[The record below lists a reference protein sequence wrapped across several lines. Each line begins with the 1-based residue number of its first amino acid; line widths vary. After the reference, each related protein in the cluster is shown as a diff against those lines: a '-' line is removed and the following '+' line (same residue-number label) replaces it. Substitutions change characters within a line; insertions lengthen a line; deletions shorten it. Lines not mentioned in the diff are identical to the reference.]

1 MTDKATSEKG
11 TGNRTGGSAVVEALE
26 RHGARHVFGVPGESF
41 LSFLDAVRGSGL
53 RFVNFRQE
61 GGAAMCAEATGKIT
75 GKAGVAYVTRA
86 PGATNASSGAF
97 VAWQDAT
104 PMVLFVGQVDAGFR
118 GRRAFQELDYR
129 SVFGSFAKGVFEPG
143 HPDEIP
149 AAVTQALDLAEGGR
163 PGPVVVA
170 IPEDVLDARTDVPL
184 PPPAPEGEPAPSA
197 EDARRAAEMIA
208 AAKSPML
215 IAGGSR
221 WTREA
226 GESLQSCARR
236 IGAPVAVTF
245 RRMGTVSA
253 EHPCYVGDLGIGP
266 NPDLVR
272 LIRESDLLVVIGD
285 ELSEIPSQGY
295 SLLGVPDPGV
305 PLLHVMP
312 CASELGRVYRPDLGI
327 VASPGAFLESVA
339 RHLEPSDAGLDSPR
353 LRAARESYERWRE
366 PPPAGEGSIY
376 DECARWLGDNLPADA
391 VVTTGAGNYC
401 AWPNRHH
408 PFARHGSLLGP
419 ISGSMGYGLPAAI
432 AQKLAQPDRP
442 VVCLAGDGCLQMT
455 VQEIGT
461 AVQEGLSFPLVVFDN
476 GQYGTIRMHQ
486 HRRCG
491 GRESAVRIENPDF
504 AALAGVW
511 GCGSCRVSDAAGF
524 GAAMERALA
533 AEGRPF
539 LVHVECDP
547 EALAPGFRAGSR

>member
-86 PGATNASSGAF
+86 PGATNASSGTF

-149 AAVTQALDLAEGGR
+149 AAVTQALDLAERGR

-170 IPEDVLDARTDVPL
+170 IPEDVLDD
-184 PPPAPEGEPAPSA
+184 
-197 EDARRAAEMIA
+197 
-208 AAKSPML
+208 
-215 IAGGSR
+215 
-221 WTREA
+221 
-226 GESLQSCARR
+226 
-236 IGAPVAVTF
+236 
-245 RRMGTVSA
+245 
-253 EHPCYVGDLGIGP
+253 
-266 NPDLVR
+266 PDLVR

-295 SLLGVPDPGV
+295 SLLGAPDPGI

-327 VASPGAFLESVA
+327 VASPGAFLDAIA
-339 RHLEPSDAGLDSPR
+339 RHLEPSDAGRDSPR

-491 GRESAVRIENPDF
+491 GRESAVRLENPDF

-511 GCGSCRVSDAAGF
+511 GCGSCRVTDAAGF